1 MGRTPLPRV
10 DTSCRCPLLPAGQT
24 NFAAIADLVGSVDG
38 LPADLSQRR
47 KAYLRTTGYGQKRSR
62 FLGAHSGPPLTAFL
76 RRRAVVPAFKLGAD
90 VEPVLKLLDKYADV
104 PMSLA
109 DACLVRMTETVPSK
123 MLLTTDA
130 DFRIYRRHS
139 RQAVPCVIPD

>member
-1 MGRTPLPRV
+1 M
-10 DTSCRCPLLPAGQT
+10 A
-24 NFAAIADLVGSVDG
+24 GSVLVDAGFLVALLSDG
-38 LPADLSQRR
+38 NHRWAAAQP
-47 KAYLRTTGYGQKRSR
+47 SR
-62 FLGAHSGPPLTAFL
+62 FPPPWKTCEAVLSEAFHLLGARSGHALTALL
-76 RRRAVVPAFKLGAD
+76 RRRAVVPAFELGAD

-109 DACLVRMTETVPSK
+109 DACLVRMTETVPGP